1 MSGTSDRNWL
11 NTAEYISIACSAAG
25 SVAAVAS
32 QQLIYA
38 AAPLT
43 LAMSISLANRQ
54 RFQHQFEQQAE
65 VISNVRQE
73 TQSLHSRVHSLPS
86 TNQVSL
92 LEASVTKLEQVVF
105 DTNTQQQLNALVEAF
120 NNRAEL
126 EEIGSLHKAV
136 SSLRDCLVELPSP
149 TVPFDPSPLTLEIAA
164 LTERLDRLPITV
176 FQQQLREVKD
186 LIEDLD
192 ASSADLHDRTRN
204 VERMQ
209 QDLKTLQH
217 ITCSLDEKATQLESR
232 IDKFES
238 IEQQLDNL
246 QQLTTGYIRAD
257 DFDSLRAKLSQD
269 VAGQVEATIE
279 QRVAQLNHL
288 LKEIQPK
295 YEYRLVCDRD
305 QSRALLLKAAK
316 EANER
321 LILVCPW
328 LHWGIRWNHG
338 ELLHRFH
345 TLLGKPNCS
354 IDIGWG
360 HYYDM
365 ENDKVRYSST
375 SLRQSLVNHCK
386 MYTALPQLE
395 KLEKDYPEQFK
406 LKLLGTHEKFLVC
419 DHSWAMIGSH
429 NFLSS
434 GDKSQEREVGLWTND
449 PYIIDSLIKRFES
462 AKNLEGQQVHLAIA
476 S

>member
-11 NTAEYISIACSAAG
+11 NTAEYLSIACSAAG

-32 QQLIYA
+32 QQIVYA

-43 LAMSISLANRQ
+43 LAMSLSFANRQ
-54 RFQHQFEQQAE
+54 RFQQQVNQQSE
-65 VISNVRQE
+65 VTSNVRQE
-73 TQSLHSRVHSLPS
+73 AQFLHNKVQSSPS
-86 TNQVSL
+86 AKQFSA
-92 LEASVTKLEQVVF
+92 LEASVTKLEQIIVNI
-105 DTNTQQQLNALVEAF
+105 DTEQKVDALVEAF
-120 NNRAEL
+120 NERSEL
-126 EEIGSLHKAV
+126 QQISSLHEAV
-136 SSLRDCLVELPSP
+136 SSLRDRLVELPFP
-149 TVPFDPSPLTLEIAA
+149 TAPFDPSFLILQLAN
-164 LTERLDRLPITV
+164 LTERLDQLPLTA
-176 FQQQLREVKD
+176 FQKQLTQVKD
-186 LIEDLD
+186 LVGDLD

-204 VERMQ
+204 LDRMQ

-217 ITCSLDEKATQLESR
+217 ITCSLDEKTTQLASR
-232 IDKFES
+232 IDNFES
-238 IEQQLDNL
+238 IGQQLDNL
-246 QQLTTGYIRAD
+246 QQLTAGYISAD

-269 VAGQVEATIE
+269 LAAQVETTIE
-279 QRVAQLNHL
+279 QRVADLNYL

-295 YEYRLVCDRD
+295 YEYKLVFDRN
-305 QSRALLLKAAK
+305 QSRAFLLKAAK

-338 ELLHRFH
+338 ELLNHFH

-360 HYYDM
+360 HYFDI
-365 ENDKVRYSST
+365 ENEQVRYSST
-375 SLRQSLVNHCK
+375 SLRQSLK
-386 MYTALPQLE
+386 TYGRMYTALPQLE

-419 DHSWAMIGSH
+419 DRQWAMIGSH

-462 AKNLEGQQVHLAIA
+462 AKNLEEQQVHLAIA

>member
-11 NTAEYISIACSAAG
+11 NTAEYVSIACSAAG

-32 QQLIYA
+32 QQLVYA
-38 AAPLT
+38 IAPMT
-43 LAMSISLANRQ
+43 LAMSIGLANRQ
-54 RFQHQFEQQAE
+54 RFQQQIEQQTT

-73 TQSLHSRVHSLPS
+73 AQSLYNQVQTLPS
-86 TNQVSL
+86 IEQLST
-92 LEASVTKLEQVVF
+92 LEASVTKLEQIIVDI
-105 DTNTQQQLNALVEAF
+105 DTEQKVDALVEAF
-120 NNRAEL
+120 NDRPEL
-126 EEIGSLHKAV
+126 TEVSSLHEAI
-136 SSLRDCLVELPSP
+136 SSLRDRLVKLPPP
-149 TVPFDPSPLTLEIAA
+149 TAPFDPSPLILQLAN
-164 LTERLDRLPITV
+164 LTERLDRLPLTA
-176 FQQQLREVKD
+176 FQQQLIEVKD
-186 LIEDLD
+186 LVEDLD

-204 VERMQ
+204 LDRMQ
-209 QDLKTLQH
+209 QDLKILQH
-217 ITCSLDEKATQLESR
+217 KTCSLDEKTTQLERR
-232 IDKFES
+232 IDCFEA

-246 QQLTTGYIRAD
+246 QQLTTGYISVEH
-257 DFDSLRAKLSQD
+257 FESLRAKLSQD
-269 VAGQVEATIE
+269 LAAQVETTIDR
-279 QRVAQLNHL
+279 RVADLNNL

-295 YEYRLVCDRD
+295 YEYKLICDRD

-316 EANER
+316 EARER

-328 LHWGIRWNHG
+328 LHWGIRWNNG
-338 ELLHRFH
+338 ELLDRFH
-345 TLLGKPNCS
+345 TLLGESNCS
-354 IDIGWG
+354 INIGWG

-375 SLRQSLVNHCK
+375 SLRQSLK
-386 MYTALPQLE
+386 TYGRMYTALPQLE

-419 DHSWAMIGSH
+419 DRAWAMIGSH

-449 PYIIDSLIKRFES
+449 PYIVDSLIKRFDE
-462 AKNLEGQQVHLAIA
+462 AKNLEEQQVHLAIA

>member
-1 MSGTSDRNWL
+1 MSGTGDRNWL
-11 NTAEYISIACSAAG
+11 NTAEYVSIACSAAG

-32 QQLIYA
+32 QQLVYA

-54 RFQHQFEQQAE
+54 RFQHQVEQHTQ

-73 TQSLHSRVHSLPS
+73 TQSLHNKVYTLPS
-86 TNQVSL
+86 VQQVSL
-92 LEASVTKLEQVVF
+92 MEGSVTKLEQAIF
-105 DTNTQQQLNALVEAF
+105 DTNTQQQLDALVKAF

-126 EEIGSLHKAV
+126 AEIASLHEAV
-136 SSLRDCLVELPSP
+136 SSLRDRLLELPSP
-149 TVPFDPSPLTLEIAA
+149 TVAFDPSPLILEITA
-164 LTERLDRLPITV
+164 LTERLDQLPLTV
-176 FQQQLREVKD
+176 FQQQLTEVKN
-186 LIEDLD
+186 LVEDLD

-204 VERMQ
+204 VDRMQ

-217 ITCSLDEKATQLESR
+217 MACSLDEKTTRLESR

-238 IEQQLDNL
+238 IGQQLDNL
-246 QQLTTGYIRAD
+246 QQLTAGYISAD

-279 QRVAQLNHL
+279 QRVAQLNCL

-295 YEYRLVCDRD
+295 YEYRLVCDRN
-305 QSRALLLKAAK
+305 QSRAFLLKAAQ
-316 EANER
+316 EAKER

-328 LHWGIRWNHG
+328 LHWGIRWNNG
-338 ELLHRFH
+338 ELLNRFY
-345 TLLGKPNCS
+345 TLLCKPNCS

-395 KLEKDYPEQFK
+395 KLEKDYREQFK

-419 DHSWAMIGSH
+419 DRSWAMIGSH

-434 GDKSQEREVGLWTND
+434 GDKSPEREVGLWTND
-449 PYIIDSLIKRFES
+449 PYIIDQLIKRFEE
-462 AKNLEGQQVHLAIA
+462 AKNLEQQQVHLAVA

>member
-32 QQLIYA
+32 QQLVYA

-54 RFQHQFEQQAE
+54 RFQHQVDQQAE

-73 TQSLHSRVHSLPS
+73 TQSLHSKVHSLPS

-105 DTNTQQQLNALVEAF
+105 DTNTQQKVDALVEAF

-126 EEIGSLHKAV
+126 EEISCLHKAV
-136 SSLRDCLVELPSP
+136 SSLRDRLLELPPS
-149 TVPFDPSPLTLEIAA
+149 TVPFDPSFLILEIAA

-176 FQQQLREVKD
+176 FQQQLTEVKD
-186 LIEDLD
+186 LVEDLD

-217 ITCSLDEKATQLESR
+217 RNYSLDEKTTRLESR
-232 IDKFES
+232 IDNFEA
-238 IEQQLDNL
+238 IKQQLDNL
-246 QQLTTGYIRAD
+246 QQLTAGYISAD
-257 DFDSLRAKLSQD
+257 DFDGLKTKLSQELT
-269 VAGQVEATIE
+269 GQVETTIE
-279 QRVAQLNHL
+279 TRVAQLNYL

-295 YEYRLVCDRD
+295 YEYKLVCDRD

-338 ELLHRFH
+338 ELLDRFH
-345 TLLGKPNCS
+345 TLLSKPNCS

-360 HYYDM
+360 HYYDL
-365 ENDKVRYSST
+365 ENERVRYSST
-375 SLRQSLVNHCK
+375 SLSQSLVTHCK

-395 KLEKDYPEQFK
+395 ELEKTYPQQFK

-419 DHSWAMIGSH
+419 DRSWAMIGSH

-449 PYIIDSLIKRFES
+449 PYIIDSLIKRFEE
-462 AKNLEGQQVHLAIA
+462 AKNLEKQQVHLAVA

>member
-11 NTAEYISIACSAAG
+11 NTAEYVSIACSAAG

-54 RFQHQFEQQAE
+54 RFQHQVNQQTE
-65 VISNVRQE
+65 VISTVRQE
-73 TQSLHSRVHSLPS
+73 AQSLHNQVQSLPS
-86 TNQVSL
+86 NRQFIA
-92 LEASVTKLEQVVF
+92 LEASVNELEQIIVDI
-105 DTNTQQQLNALVEAF
+105 DTEQKVDALVEAF
-120 NNRAEL
+120 NERPEL
-126 EEIGSLHKAV
+126 TEISSLHEAV
-136 SSLRDCLVELPSP
+136 SCLRDRIVELSSP
-149 TVPFDPSPLTLEIAA
+149 TAPFDPSPLILQLAN
-164 LTERLDRLPITV
+164 LTERLDRLPLTA
-176 FQQQLREVKD
+176 FQQQLMEVKD
-186 LIEDLD
+186 LVEDLD

-204 VERMQ
+204 LDRIQ
-209 QDLKTLQH
+209 QDLKALQH
-217 ITCSLDEKATQLESR
+217 MTCSLDEKSTQLESR
-232 IDKFES
+232 IDKFEA

-246 QQLTTGYIRAD
+246 QQLTAGYISVD
-257 DFDSLRAKLSQD
+257 QFDSLRAKLSQD
-269 VAGQVEATIE
+269 LAGQVEATIE
-279 QRVAQLNHL
+279 HRVAQINLL

-295 YEYRLVCDRD
+295 YEYKLVCDRD
-305 QSRALLLKAAK
+305 QSRALLLKAAT

-328 LHWGIRWNHG
+328 LYWGIRWNQS
-338 ELLHRFH
+338 ELLDRFH
-345 TLLGKPNCS
+345 TLLGKSNCS

-360 HYYDM
+360 HYADLD
-365 ENDKVRYSST
+365 NKQVHCSST
-375 SLRQSLVNHCK
+375 PLRQSLMNYGK

-395 KLEKDYPEQFK
+395 ELEEKYPEQFQ

-419 DHSWAMIGSH
+419 DRKWAMLGSH

-434 GDKSQEREVGLWTND
+434 GDKSQEREIGLWTND
-449 PYIIDSLIKRFES
+449 PYIIDSLIKRFDE
-462 AKNLEGQQVHLAIA
+462 AKNLEEQQIHLAIA

>member
-11 NTAEYISIACSAAG
+11 NTAEYVSIACSAAG

-32 QQLIYA
+32 QQLVYA
-38 AAPLT
+38 IAPMT
-43 LAMSISLANRQ
+43 LAMSLSLANRQ
-54 RFQHQFEQQAE
+54 RFQHQVGQHTE

-73 TQSLHSRVHSLPS
+73 TQFLHNKVQTLPS
-86 TNQVSL
+86 AQQVSL
-92 LEASVTKLEQVVF
+92 LEASVTKLEQVVV
-105 DTNTQQQLNALVEAF
+105 DTNTQQQLDTLVEAF
-120 NNRAEL
+120 SNRAEL
-126 EEIGSLHKAV
+126 EEIGCLHEAV
-136 SSLRDCLVELPSP
+136 SSLRARLVELSSP
-149 TVPFDPSPLTLEIAA
+149 TALFDPSSLILKISA
-164 LTERLDRLPITV
+164 LTERLDRLPLTA
-176 FQQQLREVKD
+176 FQQQLTEMND
-186 LIEDLD
+186 LVEDLD

-204 VERMQ
+204 LDRMQ
-209 QDLKTLQH
+209 QDIKTLQH
-217 ITCSLDEKATQLESR
+217 ITCSFNEKTTQLESR

-238 IEQQLDNL
+238 IGQQLDNL
-246 QQLTTGYIRAD
+246 QQLTAGYIKAE

-269 VAGQVEATIE
+269 LAGQVEVALE
-279 QRVAQLNHL
+279 QRVAQINLL
-288 LKEIQPK
+288 LKDIQPK
-295 YEYRLVCDRD
+295 YEYKLVCDRS
-305 QSRALLLKAAK
+305 QSRALLLKAVK
-316 EANER
+316 EAKER

-328 LHWGIRWNHG
+328 LHWGIRWNNG
-338 ELLHRFH
+338 ELLDRFH
-345 TLLGKPNCS
+345 TLLSKPNCS

-375 SLRQSLVNHCK
+375 SLRQSLKNYGR

-395 KLEKDYPEQFK
+395 KLEEDYPEQFK

-419 DHSWAMIGSH
+419 DRAWAMIGSH

-462 AKNLEGQQVHLAIA
+462 AKNLEEQQVHLAIA